1 MVTKQRH
8 TIVAKNK
15 VWLEIAENFNNKT
28 GRTRTAQQ
36 VRKIWENTPNLEIIS
51 VSHSLS
57 ELKSFLQNINV
68 KKKISCGPPP
78 APRDE
83 GNIKILMKEELDPF
97 HNERDLDAG
106 LHDQG
111 DKSIRT
117 LQICKHI
124 IARNIAF
131 YAIYLNAYFQTTLI

>member
-68 KKKISCGPPP
+68 KKNKLWAP
-78 APRDE
+78 ACTQRRRQYKDPNE
-83 GNIKILMKEELDPF
+83 G
-97 HNERDLDAG
+97 
-106 LHDQG
+106 
-111 DKSIRT
+111 RT
-117 LQICKHI
+117 RPLS
-124 IARNIAF
+124 
-131 YAIYLNAYFQTTLI
+131 